1 MHFSFFELLQHISK
15 TRSFGAGTLLGSG
28 TVSNVDRARGISCLA
43 ERRMIEIIETGAAK
57 TPFMQ
62 PGDTIHIEMLDGSGR
77 SIFGAIDEKV
87 VPVSSPTTRGP
98 A

>member
-1 MHFSFFELLQHISK
+1 
-15 TRSFGAGTLLGSG
+15 
-28 TVSNVDRARGISCLA
+28 
-43 ERRMIEIIETGAAK
+43 MIEIIETGAAK